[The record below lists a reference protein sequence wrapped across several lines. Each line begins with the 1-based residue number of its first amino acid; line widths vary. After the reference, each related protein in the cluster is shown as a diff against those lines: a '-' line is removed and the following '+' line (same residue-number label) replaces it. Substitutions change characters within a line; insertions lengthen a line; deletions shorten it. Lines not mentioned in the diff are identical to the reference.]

1 MTAAHPTR
9 GATAI
14 RASVFHAPPCDTSSW
29 QEKSSA
35 TGWHR
40 STTCASSCDWSR
52 RSGSP
57 SGAVGWGRRLRRCVI
72 SGRSRRCPESFKY
85 FSSVLTYTF
94 PRMRVDRRL
103 LALIAVVAVIAIFI
117 DGFAYVY
124 RLATNQPLTGPLRG
138 VPTLSIPFLGF
149 EQQIFVHKGLDL
161 QGGTHLE
168 LEITNVRSGITP
180 SAARDIAVAIIERR
194 VNSSGY
200 AESVVRPEGQNRII
214 VELPGVNLEQAK
226 QILGKTSYLTI
237 WKWEPGTPDAATLQQ
252 LNPTDAQKYPGYK
265 PVYTGIDGSMITNA
279 SRSTDSQT
287 NTPDVTISFNSKG
300 SDLFCAFTRDR
311 VTHPQGDPQNKLA
324 IFIDKDLI
332 EDANV
337 ISEICGGTAQIT
349 GGFTPASAQALAIQL
364 NSGSLPGTVTLASAT
379 EVGATLGAT
388 TVKLSLLAGA
398 FGLAIVILFMLF
410 YYRLPGVVASLALLL
425 YAAIT
430 LAIFKFFGV
439 TLTLAGL
446 TGFILSVGMAVD
458 ANVLI
463 FERVKEELRGGRTL
477 GAAMEAGVHRAWPA
491 IRHSNI
497 STLITCFVLY
507 FFGAPLIKG
516 FAITL
521 AIGVLVSMFSAIVT
535 TQQFLQVLAG
545 LRPARRLALYG
556 VQAPKAA

>member
-1 MTAAHPTR
+1 
-9 GATAI
+9 
-14 RASVFHAPPCDTSSW
+14 
-29 QEKSSA
+29 
-35 TGWHR
+35 
-40 STTCASSCDWSR
+40 
-52 RSGSP
+52 
-57 SGAVGWGRRLRRCVI
+57 
-72 SGRSRRCPESFKY
+72 
-85 FSSVLTYTF
+85 
-94 PRMRVDRRL
+94 MRVDRRL

-124 RLATNQPLTGPLRG
+124 RLATNQPLTGPIRG
-138 VPTLSIPFLGF
+138 IPTLSIPFLGF
-149 EQQIFVHKGLDL
+149 DQQIYVHKGLDL

-168 LEITNVRSGITP
+168 LEITNVRSGITQQ
-180 SAARDIAVAIIERR
+180 AARDIAVAIIERR

-214 VELPGVNLEQAK
+214 VELPGVDLEQAK

-237 WKWEPGTPDAATLQQ
+237 WKWEPGTPDAATLQE
-252 LNPTDAQKYPGYK
+252 LNPTDAQRYPGYK
-265 PVYTGIDGSMITNA
+265 PVFTKIDGSMITNA
-279 SRSTDSQT
+279 SRSTDPTS
-287 NTPDVTISFNSKG
+287 NLPDVTISFNGPG

-311 VTHPQGDPQNKLA
+311 FTHPQGDPQNKLA
-324 IFIDKDLI
+324 IFIDKNLV

-337 ISEICGGTAQIT
+337 QSEICGGSAIIT

-364 NSGSLPGTVTLASAT
+364 NSGALPGTVSLASAT
-379 EVGATLGAT
+379 EVGATLGAS

-398 FGLAIVILFMLF
+398 FGLTIVILFMLL
-410 YYRLPGVVASLALLL
+410 YYRLPGVVASIALLL
-425 YAAIT
+425 YAAIA
-430 LAIFKFFGV
+430 LAIFKLFGV

-463 FERVKEELRGGRTL
+463 FERVKEELRAGRTL

-491 IRHSNI
+491 IRDSNI

-521 AIGVLVSMFSAIVT
+521 AIGVAVSMFSAVVT
-535 TQQFLQVLAG
+535 TQQFLQILAG
-545 LRPARRLALYG
+545 LRPARRLAFYG
-556 VQAPKAA
+556 VSAPKAA

>member
-1 MTAAHPTR
+1 
-9 GATAI
+9 
-14 RASVFHAPPCDTSSW
+14 
-29 QEKSSA
+29 
-35 TGWHR
+35 
-40 STTCASSCDWSR
+40 
-52 RSGSP
+52 
-57 SGAVGWGRRLRRCVI
+57 
-72 SGRSRRCPESFKY
+72 
-85 FSSVLTYTF
+85 
-94 PRMRVDRRL
+94 MRVDRRL
-103 LALIAVVAVIAIFI
+103 LGLIAVVAVIALFI

-124 RLATNQPLTGPLRG
+124 RLATNQSLTGPIRG
-138 VPTLSIPFLGF
+138 TPTLSIPFLGF
-149 EQQIFVHKGLDL
+149 EQQIYIHKGLDL

-180 SAARDIAVAIIERR
+180 QAARDIAVAIIERR

-226 QILGKTSYLTI
+226 QILGKTSYLTV
-237 WKWEPGTPDAATLQQ
+237 WKWVPGTVDATLLQQ
-252 LNPTDAQKYPGYK
+252 LNPKDAQKYAPQYK
-265 PVYTGIDGSMITNA
+265 PEYTGIDGSMITNA
-279 SRSTDSQT
+279 SRSTDTQT
-287 NTPDVTISFNSKG
+287 NQPDVSISFNQPG

-324 IFIDKDLI
+324 IFIDKDLV

-337 ISEICGGTAQIT
+337 ISEICGGSAIIT

-364 NSGSLPGTVTLASAT
+364 NSGALPGTVSLASAT
-379 EVGATLGAT
+379 EVGATLGAS

-398 FGLAIVILFMLF
+398 FGLTIVILFMLL
-410 YYRLPGVVASLALLL
+410 YYRLPGVVASIALLL
-425 YAAIT
+425 YAAIA
-430 LAIFKFFGV
+430 LAIFKLFGV

-463 FERVKEELRGGRTL
+463 FERVKEELRSGRTL

-491 IRHSNI
+491 IRDSNI

-521 AIGVLVSMFSAIVT
+521 AIGVGVSMFSAVVT
-535 TQQFLQVLAG
+535 TQQFLQILAG
-545 LRPARRLALYG
+545 LRPARRLAFYG

>member
-1 MTAAHPTR
+1 
-9 GATAI
+9 
-14 RASVFHAPPCDTSSW
+14 
-29 QEKSSA
+29 
-35 TGWHR
+35 
-40 STTCASSCDWSR
+40 
-52 RSGSP
+52 
-57 SGAVGWGRRLRRCVI
+57 
-72 SGRSRRCPESFKY
+72 
-85 FSSVLTYTF
+85 
-94 PRMRVDRRL
+94 MRVDRRL
-103 LALIAVVAVIAIFI
+103 LLLIGVIALLALFI

-124 RLATNQPLTGPLRG
+124 RLTTNQPLTGPIRG

-168 LEITNVRSGITP
+168 LEITNVKSGTTIQD
-180 SAARDIAVAIIERR
+180 ARDTAVAILERR

-200 AESVVRPEGQNRII
+200 AESVVRPEGTNRII

-237 WKWEPGTPDAATLQQ
+237 WEWVPGTPDASTLAE
-252 LNPTDAQKYPGYK
+252 LNPTDAKKYQGYK
-265 PVYTGIDGSMITNA
+265 PQFTNIDGSMVTGA
-279 SRSTDSQT
+279 SRSTDANT
-287 NTPDVTISFNSKG
+287 NLPDVSFSLNSTG
-300 SDLFCAFTRDR
+300 SDRFCNLTRDR
-311 VTHPQGDPQNKLA
+311 VSHTAGTPDNKIA
-324 IFIDKDLI
+324 IFIDKNLV
-332 EDANV
+332 EDADV
-337 ISEICGGTAQIT
+337 QSEICGGSGIIT

-364 NSGSLPGTVTLASAT
+364 NSGALPGTISIASAS

-388 TVKLSLLAGA
+388 TVQLSLLAGA
-398 FGLAIVILFMLF
+398 FGLAIVILFMLL
-410 YYRLPGVVASLALLL
+410 YYRLPGVVASVALIL
-425 YAAIT
+425 YAAIA
-430 LAIFKFFGV
+430 LSIFKLFGV

-446 TGFILSVGMAVD
+446 AGFILSVGMAVD

-463 FERVKEELRGGRTL
+463 FERVKEELRAGRTL

-491 IRHSNI
+491 IRDSNI

-535 TQQFLQVLAG
+535 TQQFLQILAG
-545 LRPARRLALYG
+545 LRPARRLAFYG

>member
-1 MTAAHPTR
+1 
-9 GATAI
+9 
-14 RASVFHAPPCDTSSW
+14 
-29 QEKSSA
+29 
-35 TGWHR
+35 
-40 STTCASSCDWSR
+40 
-52 RSGSP
+52 
-57 SGAVGWGRRLRRCVI
+57 
-72 SGRSRRCPESFKY
+72 
-85 FSSVLTYTF
+85 
-94 PRMRVDRRL
+94 MRVDRRL
-103 LALIAVVAVIAIFI
+103 LALIAVVAVIALFI

-124 RLATNQPLTGPLRG
+124 RLATNQSLSGPIRG
-138 VPTLSIPFLGF
+138 TPTLSIPFLGF
-149 EQQIFVHKGLDL
+149 EQQLFVHKGLDL

-180 SAARDIAVAIIERR
+180 QAARDIAVSIIERR

-226 QILGKTSYLTI
+226 QILGKTSYLTV
-237 WKWEPGTPDAATLQQ
+237 WKWVPGTVDAALLQQ
-252 LNPTDAQKYPGYK
+252 LNPKDAQKYAPQYK
-265 PVYTGIDGSMITNA
+265 PEYTGIDGSMITNA
-279 SRSTDSQT
+279 SRSTDPNT
-287 NTPDVTISFNSKG
+287 NLPDVTISFNPKG
-300 SDLFCAFTRDR
+300 SELFCNFTRDR

-324 IFIDKDLI
+324 IFIDKDLV

-337 ISEICGGTAQIT
+337 ISEICGGSAIIT

-364 NSGSLPGTVTLASAT
+364 NSGALPGTVSLASAT
-379 EVGATLGAT
+379 EVGATLGAS

-398 FGLAIVILFMLF
+398 FGLAIVILFMLL
-410 YYRLPGVVASLALLL
+410 YYRLPGVVASIALLL
-425 YAAIT
+425 YAAIA
-430 LAIFKFFGV
+430 LAIFKLFGV

-463 FERVKEELRGGRTL
+463 FERVKEELRAGRTL

-491 IRHSNI
+491 IRDSNI

-521 AIGVLVSMFSAIVT
+521 AIGVGVSMFSAVVT
-535 TQQFLQVLAG
+535 TQQFLQILAG
-545 LRPARRLALYG
+545 LRPARRLAFYG

>member
-1 MTAAHPTR
+1 
-9 GATAI
+9 
-14 RASVFHAPPCDTSSW
+14 
-29 QEKSSA
+29 
-35 TGWHR
+35 
-40 STTCASSCDWSR
+40 
-52 RSGSP
+52 
-57 SGAVGWGRRLRRCVI
+57 
-72 SGRSRRCPESFKY
+72 
-85 FSSVLTYTF
+85 
-94 PRMRVDRRL
+94 MRVDRRL
-103 LALIAVVAVIAIFI
+103 LALIAVVAVIALFI

-149 EQQIFVHKGLDL
+149 EQQIYVHKGLDL

-180 SAARDIAVAIIERR
+180 QAARDIAVAIIERR

-226 QILGKTSYLTI
+226 QILGRTSYLTV
-237 WKWEPGTPDAATLQQ
+237 WKWVPGTVDAALLQQ
-252 LNPTDAQKYPGYK
+252 LNPKDAQKYAPQYK
-265 PVYTGIDGSMITNA
+265 PQYTGIDGSMITNA
-279 SRSTDSQT
+279 SRSTDTQT
-287 NTPDVTISFNSKG
+287 NQPDVSISFNQPG
-300 SDLFCAFTRDR
+300 SDLFCAFTRER
-311 VTHPQGDPQNKLA
+311 VAHPQGDPQNKLA
-324 IFIDKDLI
+324 IFIDKDLV

-337 ISEICGGTAQIT
+337 ISEICGGSAIIT
-349 GGFTPASAQALAIQL
+349 GGFTPASAQALAVQL
-364 NSGSLPGTVTLASAT
+364 NSGALPGTVSLASAT
-379 EVGATLGAT
+379 EVGATLGAS

-398 FGLAIVILFMLF
+398 FGLTIVILFMLL
-410 YYRLPGVVASLALLL
+410 YYRLPGVVASIALLL
-425 YAAIT
+425 YAAIA
-430 LAIFKFFGV
+430 LAIFKLFGV

-463 FERVKEELRGGRTL
+463 FERVKEELRAGRTL

-491 IRHSNI
+491 IRDSNI

-521 AIGVLVSMFSAIVT
+521 AIGVGVSMFSAVVT
-535 TQQFLQVLAG
+535 TQQFLQILAG
-545 LRPARRLALYG
+545 LRPARRLAFYG